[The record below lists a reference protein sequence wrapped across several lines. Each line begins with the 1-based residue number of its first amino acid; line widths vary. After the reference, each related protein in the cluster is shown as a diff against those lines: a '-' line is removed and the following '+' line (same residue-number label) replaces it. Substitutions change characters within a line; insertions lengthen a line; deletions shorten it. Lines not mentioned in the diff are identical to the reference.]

1 MWQTPG
7 DLINVCVKPSLRNA
21 CVAAALC
28 LAGVHVCSFLGAGLA
43 DRPPQRGV
51 VRMQGVS
58 CRALF
63 TVTDVPQRYAPNAS
77 LFIHNRYGYVSAD
90 KMSVDW
96 RARQHPDTCGGNDV
110 AGAVQQ
116 LLLKRDSPS
125 GAATTD
131 YSPLAAV
138 LPSVLAFQGEGEAS
152 APTVTA
158 TTRIG
163 AAGGLLPY
171 VPCEIATYADP
182 ASVAACFRARL
193 AHQDT
198 LWIFF
203 MGDSKV
209 RFLFYEFLAR
219 SDDELHYLVKLPNGS
234 VPFAALDT
242 QHKKLKVE
250 MEASSTTLS
259 RLRVSF
265 HFRTFGI
272 LSGFMK
278 NRSREVQQLM
288 KWASGQETPPHMLV
302 LGYMSWSMVLMKA
315 VYPQDS
321 LVFLMDMHEKV
332 APLLQQLS
340 HLLIWRTA
348 FQISR
353 KTRVIVTSQ
362 SRVKT
367 HDILGK
373 QYYYTLPFG
382 DPSNDWGEAVFLH
395 HLRRHSQHKSPP
407 NSLPEATQGT
417 SGPRTASGRSR
428 PRDHLVPDM
437 EDSGVWWWD
446 TSLPLS
452 LAENRECE
460 ELYLRGLTSHPV
472 YNSSFHRCY
481 DDNHAGTVTL
491 GDQVTMLLNLACNSV
506 LGARE
511 GVCCS

>member
-1 MWQTPG
+1 MNNRVKHI
-7 DLINVCVKPSLRNA
+7 LKYVC
-21 CVAAALC
+21 AAATLC
-28 LAGVHVCSFLGAGLA
+28 LVVVVVCPIFSASVNDHQQWLNITLPGSA
-43 DRPPQRGV
+43 
-51 VRMQGVS
+51 S

-77 LFIHNRYGYVSAD
+77 LFVHNRYGYVSAD
-90 KMSVDW
+90 KLSVDW

-203 MGDSKV
+203 MGDSKI
-209 RFLFYEFLAR
+209 RYLFFEFLAR
-219 SDDELHYLVKLPNGS
+219 SDDELHYLVKLPNAAT
-234 VPFAALDT
+234 PFAT
-242 QHKKLKVE
+242 MERERVKLKVD
-250 MEASSTTLS
+250 MEASSTL
-259 RLRVSF
+259 LPGLLVSF
-265 HFRTFGI
+265 QFRTFSEQQVSKMRG
-272 LSGFMK
+272 SA
-278 NRSREVQQLM
+278 EVKQLAR
-288 KWASGQETPPHMLV
+288 WAAGQETPPHLLV
-302 LGYMSWSMVLMKA
+302 LGYAAWATRKMEAYLCDALS
-315 VYPQDS
+315 
-321 LVFLMDMHEKV
+321 FLADMHQIV
-332 APLLQQLS
+332 ATLLQQ
-340 HLLIWRTA
+340 
-348 FQISR
+348 ISQR
-353 KTRVIVTSQ
+353 ARVVVTSQ
-362 SRVKT
+362 NRYKVKT
-367 HDILGK
+367 SAAPHESSIPL
-373 QYYYTLPFG
+373 G
-382 DPSNDWGEAVFLH
+382 DPTFDWSEAMFLYH
-395 HLRRHSQHKSPP
+395 VRRYSLHRPPSPAFGTRAGIPKFPARIIKARLDNNSQRH
-407 NSLPEATQGT
+407 
-417 SGPRTASGRSR
+417 
-428 PRDHLVPDM
+428 RDHLVP
-437 EDSGVWWWD
+437 EVEESRVWWWD